1 MTSEALYE
9 RGLLLYSKV
18 ANRIREEQSELFT
31 QLIATRND
39 PMPESIQNVY
49 AQYKKL
55 YGLLKWIDAFDRT
68 ISADVGIGDDLR
80 GQYEAEKNK
89 LYTESVIKLSSMK
102 VTRERIQK
110 INIYLQ
116 KTIDNLVNGI
126 VAINTEQE
134 KRKRVVDRLRYIIE
148 NFEVDRLRSL
158 VRHVDEVETFTVNIG
173 HQLWMLRK
181 VYEKAISYLDQLLE
195 NEKNSYNTA
204 DSRYDIDKNRIML
217 KISKSIDHE
226 EDILSGIRKYQG
238 NYYNLIGQ
246 MDEIDLQ
253 RPPFE
258 TEYEIR
264 TQKRNFSNMD
274 QAGKG
279 NNGVSNDDELKRNK
293 AHVTKFIQNMTDRE
307 LGEEL
312 ERLDHWKKD
321 VKQRINMLNGKF
333 SERILTDH
341 RKDVGSWEQKV
352 KNDSEK
358 KNTIQ
363 NILSDE
369 NKIGLIS

>member
-18 ANRIREEQSELFT
+18 ANRIREEQRELFT

-226 EDILSGIRKYQG
+226 EDILSGIRKYQE

-258 TEYEIR
+258 IEYEIR

-279 NNGVSNDDELKRNK
+279 NNGVSNNDELKRDK

-321 VKQRINMLNGKF
+321 VKQRIDMLNGKF
-333 SERILTDH
+333 SKRILTDH
-341 RKDVGSWEQKV
+341 RKDVGSWKQKV